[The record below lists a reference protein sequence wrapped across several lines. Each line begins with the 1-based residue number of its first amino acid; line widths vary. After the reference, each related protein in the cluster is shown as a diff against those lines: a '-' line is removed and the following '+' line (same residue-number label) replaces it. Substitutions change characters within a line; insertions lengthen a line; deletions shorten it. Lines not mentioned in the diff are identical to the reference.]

1 VRLPDGKGQGTLINM
16 ARNKPAAHVRNPF
29 YHPVPEEYDYNRL
42 LEALKQCPVMAR
54 QLTQTC
60 GLRNPA
66 FREAEGLVAQI
77 DAVAALTRVSGAYKF
92 VNPDDYTVTPG
103 RD

>member
-1 VRLPDGKGQGTLINM
+1 MRD
-16 ARNKPAAHVRNPF
+16 PF
-29 YHPVPEEYDYNRL
+29 YHPTPEEYDYNRL
-42 LEALKQCPVMAR
+42 LEALRQCRVMAR
-54 QLTQTC
+54 QLTLTC

-66 FREAEGLVAQI
+66 FRETEGLLAQI

-92 VNPDDYTVTPG
+92 VNPDDHTVTPA